1 MMPPHDL
8 LRAQLDSDARRGSSL
23 VGRLVRWLSSDT
35 RAVGRLRFELER
47 CRIHHAHEMNRLRT
61 LVDAGALQRM
71 ADAAERG
78 LGDVDGSGGD
88 GG

>member
-1 MMPPHDL
+1 MTPPHDL
-8 LRAQLDSDARRGSSL
+8 LRAQLDSDGRRSSSL